1 MGTRCLFWFWEETME
16 VSKNESF
23 LRRWEGHIEELINI
37 SAKKPQAIEAKHQMI
52 VEGACRV
59 FFKKGFHPASMRE
72 IAEAAGMSMGQMYH
86 YISSKDDV
94 LFLIH
99 KHMQT
104 SWYRQ
109 LMDARIEETRDPT
122 RKMAFALDSSISF
135 LIENKDLIQFI
146 YSESKYLS
154 KKHLRVVLEMDDKN
168 VVEYFRGILN
178 DALEQQGVE
187 ADVDLAANLVVYMLV
202 FFPLRGWNMK
212 SRPMKEVLEFIT
224 EFIFKGLGLSR
235 SWRE

>member
-1 MGTRCLFWFWEETME
+1 ME

-104 SWYRQ
+104 IWYRQ

-122 RKMAFALDSSISF
+122 RKMVLALDSSLSF
-135 LIENKDLIQFI
+135 LVENKDLIQFI

-168 VVEYFRGILN
+168 VVEYWRGILN
-178 DALEQQGVE
+178 DVLEQQGVE
-187 ADVDLAANLVVYMLV
+187 ADVDSAANLIVYMLV
-202 FFPLRGWNMK
+202 FYPLRGWNMK